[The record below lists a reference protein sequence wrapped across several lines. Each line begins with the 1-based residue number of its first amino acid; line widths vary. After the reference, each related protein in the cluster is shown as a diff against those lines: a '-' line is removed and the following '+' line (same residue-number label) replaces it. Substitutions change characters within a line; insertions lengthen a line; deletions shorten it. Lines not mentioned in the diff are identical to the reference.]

1 MPPRRKRAPRLDLAI
16 PAGAVVDND
25 IGRKWDEIL
34 NPHKFRCNAAYHI
47 ADALKSKG
55 QESSGIGGTLL
66 TAADRKRL
74 AKLPRMAFDWTPET
88 ATPLHAMKEAYLVTK
103 DGTLIRH
110 TAKRHRLK
118 LQPRPLQ
125 HVEVGLVSLK

>member
-1 MPPRRKRAPRLDLAI
+1 MPPRKGRKRAIDLAI
-16 PAGAVVDND
+16 PAGAVIDNE
-25 IGRKWDEIL
+25 IGRKWDRVL

-55 QESSGIGGTLL
+55 QESSGISGQLL

-74 AKLPRMAFDWTPET
+74 AKLPRLAFDWTPET
-88 ATPLHAMKEAYLVTK
+88 TTPLHAMKEAYLVNK
-103 DGTLIRH
+103 DGTLVRH

-118 LQPRPLQ
+118 LQPPPLQ
-125 HVEVGLVSLK
+125 HIEVGLVSLK

>member
-1 MPPRRKRAPRLDLAI
+1 MPPRRKKVLRMDLAI
-16 PAGAVVDND
+16 PAGAVIDNE
-25 IGRKWDEIL
+25 IGRKWDRVL
-34 NPHKFRCNAAYHI
+34 NPHQFRCNAAYHI

-88 ATPLHAMKEAYLVTK
+88 ATPLHAMQEAYLVTK

>member
-1 MPPRRKRAPRLDLAI
+1 MPPRRKRVTRLDLAI
-16 PAGAVVDND
+16 PAGAVIDNE

-74 AKLPRMAFDWTPET
+74 SNLPRMAFDWTPET
-88 ATPLHAMKEAYLVTK
+88 ATPLHAMTEAYLVTK